1 MRQLLARRQKRSASI
16 YPHEKPWLSNPPK
29 CYQCMHKKGIIRP
42 RSSFSLHVISWPMPR
57 TNVSFSLY
65 KGTFSIMPT
74 APSLP
79 TVKMM
84 SPSVLVAKP
93 ASQ

>member
-1 MRQLLARRQKRSASI
+1 MR
-16 YPHEKPWLSNPPK
+16 
-29 CYQCMHKKGIIRP
+29 KKGIFVVEILC
-42 RSSFSLHVISWPMPR
+42 SFHVYSQQHPSTM
-57 TNVSFSLY
+57 FLFLFY

-79 TVKMM
+79 TVKMI
-84 SPSVLVAKP
+84 SPRVFVAKP